1 MRAIRQSLS
10 DSVLAFRAVFGN
22 RNLRLV
28 ELTWAGSVI
37 SFWAAMIALAVY
49 AYDVGGAAAVG
60 ILGFVRMLPSIVAA
74 PFLAALGDRYRRG
87 LVLLVSGLGRT
98 LVMGLTAFAL
108 FTDAPTIV
116 IYALATAV
124 TLLFAIVRPTQ
135 SAMLPSLSRSPE
147 ELTAANVVLTTIEG
161 AAIFLGPAVGGA
173 LLSLTTPDV
182 VFAVMTGV
190 SLVSVLALA
199 LVREPTREVTPGR
212 KGRLAQLFGGF
223 AAIGQDANLRLIV
236 ALYGSQTLVAGALNV
251 LIVVAAIELLDA
263 GESGVGF
270 LNAAVGIGGIVA
282 ACAAVALAARGRLAS
297 DVGVGLVL
305 YGLPLVILGLIPNV
319 ALGLF
324 ALALVGAGITIIDV
338 AAVTLMQRTV
348 PDEVLS
354 RVFGVL
360 QSVFVATVA
369 LGSILAPV
377 AIETLGNRGALI
389 ATGALTPLLVVLTWR
404 RLSRLDAEATAPTRE
419 VDLLREVPMLR
430 PLAPATLEQLAASAA
445 TVRFA
450 AGEEIFRQGDHG
462 DRFYVV
468 ADGAVDVVSDG
479 EHLATAERGGYF
491 GEIAVL
497 RDVPRTATVRAK
509 TDVELLALDRDEFL
523 AAVTGHASSAEVADS
538 VVAERLAGLRPGVAS
553 V

>member
-1 MRAIRQSLS
+1 MGAIRQSLS
-10 DSVLAFRAVFGN
+10 DSVQAFRAVFGN

-37 SFWAAMIALAVY
+37 SFWAAIIALAVY
-49 AYDVGGAAAVG
+49 AYDVGGATAVG

-87 LVLLVSGLGRT
+87 LVLLVSGVART
-98 LVMGLTAFAL
+98 LVMSLTALAL
-108 FTDAPTIV
+108 FADAPTV
-116 IYALATAV
+116 LIYALATAV

-135 SAMLPSLSRSPE
+135 SAMLPSLARSPE

-161 AAIFLGPAVGGA
+161 AAIFLGPAIGGA
-173 LLSLTTPDV
+173 LLSVTTPDV

-190 SLVSVLALA
+190 SLVSVVALA
-199 LVREPTREVTPGR
+199 LVREPAREPSRTSE
-212 KGRLAQLFGGF
+212 GRLAQLFGGF
-223 AAIGQDANLRLIV
+223 SAIARNANLRLIV

-270 LNAAVGIGGIVA
+270 LNAAVGIGGILA
-282 ACAAVALAARGRLAS
+282 AFAAVALSARGRLAS
-297 DVGVGLVL
+297 DVGIGLVL
-305 YGLPLVILGLIPNV
+305 YGLPLVLLGLIPNV
-319 ALGLF
+319 TFGLF

-360 QSVFVATVA
+360 QSVFVASVA
-369 LGSILAPV
+369 LGSILAPL
-377 AIETLGNRGALI
+377 AIEGLGNRGALI
-389 ATGALTPLLVVLTWR
+389 ATGALCPLLVVVAWR
-404 RLSRLDAEATAPTRE
+404 RLSRLDAEAEAPVRQLE
-419 VDLLREVPMLR
+419 LLREVPMLR
-430 PLAPATLEQLAASAA
+430 PLPAAMLEQLAGSGT

-450 AGEEIFRQGDHG
+450 AGEEIFRQGDSG

-468 ADGAVDVVSDG
+468 AEGAVEVITDG
-479 EHLATAERGGYF
+479 EHVATTERGGYF
-491 GEIAVL
+491 GEIALL
-497 RDVPRTATVRAK
+497 RDVPRTATIRARS
-509 TDVELLALDRDEFL
+509 DVELLAVDRDEFL
-523 AAVTGHASSAEVADS
+523 AAVTGHAASAEVADAVIS
-538 VVAERLAGLRPGVAS
+538 ERLAGLRPGIAS